1 MCAGL
6 LLLHMKKFPVNISP
20 TEIRRQLNQADSYS
34 RRFAETSL
42 RGLLGFRDIPG
53 TLPNRD
59 NVFPP
64 VPWEFEKLRQ
74 RIHDK
79 ISPHIYGW
87 YDEAASAAGDST
99 ASNVAAFSR
108 YRFVPRYLPTH

>member
-1 MCAGL
+1 
-6 LLLHMKKFPVNISP
+6 MKKFPVNISP
-20 TEIRRQLNQADSYS
+20 NEIRRQLNQTDSYS

-53 TLPNRD
+53 TLSNRE

-87 YDEAASAAGDST
+87 YDEAASASRSKSWPHAPRPRAREGGGSATATST
-99 ASNVAAFSR
+99 YEA
-108 YRFVPRYLPTH
+108 L